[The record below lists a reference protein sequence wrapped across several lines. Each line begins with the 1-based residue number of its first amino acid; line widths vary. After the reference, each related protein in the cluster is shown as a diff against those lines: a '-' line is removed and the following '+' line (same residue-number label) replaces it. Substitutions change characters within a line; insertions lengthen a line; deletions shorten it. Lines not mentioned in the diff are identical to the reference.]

1 MAYLALS
8 GPTPSALPPSTYAWT
23 AYNSEGP
30 WNSVYCMKVHSP
42 LNRGSNTR
50 TAEKHAIR
58 KALHPQLREAWNEFP
73 FLRRNVNAY
82 ATETSYHKFGFHF
95 IPLVNG
101 QQAPHCRLDILFLRR
116 DAPGNL
122 IRSGGD
128 LDNRMKVLFDGLKMP
143 SSADELGSA
152 TPWQDENPFFVL
164 TEDDS
169 LITEVKITTD
179 RLLKPQG
186 AANVHD
192 VVLVLYVK
200 TPRSTSTTS
209 KSRGQIEP

>member
-1 MAYLALS
+1 MELRLLY
-8 GPTPSALPPSTYAWT
+8 
-23 AYNSEGP
+23 EG
-30 WNSVYCMKVHSP
+30 SLHSQA
-42 LNRGSNTR
+42 GSNAR

-152 TPWQDENPFFVL
+152 TPGQDENPFFVL

-169 LITEVKITTD
+169 LITEDHD
-179 RLLKPQG
+179 RSV
-186 AANVHD
+186 AEA
-192 VVLVLYVK
+192 
-200 TPRSTSTTS
+200 
-209 KSRGQIEP
+209 SRCSQCSRRRARVIRQDAQIDIDDI